1 MKSVTPSQIAPLFVS
16 RLNSFDSPKELNGI
30 EMPGS
35 APSALRRPFDI
46 PYDPFEEKLILIG
59 DSFDP
64 ELKGLLIEPSKKTLK
79 QEGTGWHTQESEG
92 FKVILNIDNHFLFSL
107 ISSTSSYSSLLFE
120 LMEKAT
126 QEEIQVKLDEIEHIF
141 LIHAGRGNHD
151 KLEQLLLSKEASER
165 EIKAYIP
172 SSEVEEENSWRDISS
187 PLS

>member
-92 FKVILNIDNHFLFSL
+92 FKV
-107 ISSTSSYSSLLFE
+107 
-120 LMEKAT
+120 
-126 QEEIQVKLDEIEHIF
+126 EEIMTSLNNYYYPKKPVKE
-141 LIHAGRGNHD
+141 
-151 KLEQLLLSKEASER
+151 K
-165 EIKAYIP
+165 
-172 SSEVEEENSWRDISS
+172 
-187 PLS
+187 